1 MRNYV
6 ITYHLESDRGNYSK
20 HTELYKDSSIDK
32 VLESINKYTSCQNT
46 LHEEFRAVID
56 YIFAENV

>member
-6 ITYHLESDRGNYSK
+6 ITYHLESNRGNSSK
-20 HTELYKDSSIDK
+20 RTELYKDSSIDK
-32 VLESINKYTSCQNT
+32 VLESINKHASCRNT
-46 LHEEFRAVID
+46 PCEEFRAVID